1 MWGNESGEKNR
12 EGQNNMRRRQ
22 EEMILEV
29 RLNKS

>member
-12 EGQNNMRRRQ
+12 KGQNNMRARQ
-22 EEMILEV
+22 EEMIKEV